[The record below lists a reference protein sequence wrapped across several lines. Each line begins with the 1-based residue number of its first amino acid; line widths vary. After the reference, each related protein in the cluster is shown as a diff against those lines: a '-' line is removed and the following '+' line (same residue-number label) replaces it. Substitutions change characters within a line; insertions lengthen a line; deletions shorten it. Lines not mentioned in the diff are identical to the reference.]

1 MLQPPLLTLAPTIS
15 PPIRSDSTD
24 PIRLSIQLAA
34 SSAAA
39 STATAAQLVA
49 LELELSR
56 AESTL
61 KRLKSERLKLE
72 TAAAFAAA
80 LLARRGGS
88 GGGGGSAANSNLFEA
103 LALRTG
109 DDDDE
114 EGLSVARR
122 RWRRA
127 IRGVI
132 AQRRREAE
140 EERRRGEVA
149 RDHADDLD
157 AATRATAEEQQ
168 EGAPSL
174 FIECGGG
181 GGGGGGSVGSDG
193 GSYLLSSPAYSVA
206 TDATAPLS
214 PASSIEFDDGDDDRD
229 GSGSSRFSG
238 GRRSPIT
245 TKTVTNTK
253 ANTKMKKVEDRTAV
267 PAAVASRREMMLQ
280 GEVVESLAFEVQRE
294 KILAAHDSGSAAK
307 KSWGRGARWAVKHQ
321 PQLLKDTTGA
331 GGAGVGVGARAR
343 AGVAVKQLFPPVS
356 SGAVEVAAG

>member
-15 PPIRSDSTD
+15 PSIRSDSTD
-24 PIRLSIQLAA
+24 PIRSSIQLAA

-88 GGGGGSAANSNLFEA
+88 GGGSGSAANSNLFEA

-127 IRGVI
+127 IRGVL
-132 AQRRREAE
+132 AQRRRAAE

-253 ANTKMKKVEDRTAV
+253 ANTKMKAKAVEDRTAV

-331 GGAGVGVGARAR
+331 GGAGV
-343 AGVAVKQLFPPVS
+343 AVKQLFPPVS